1 MRCRLT
7 IALFVAA
14 CNAAFMALPA
24 HAGLFDDDEAR
35 NRIEGLRRDV
45 TEQGKRLDAAR
56 LNSQNTYTR
65 SSPRDTPPALFSAA
79 RR

>member
-45 TEQGKRLDAAR
+45 TEQGKRLDAATAA
-56 LNSQNTYTR
+56 SWQTR
-65 SSPRDTPPALFSAA
+65 SSRLKPISPSYEVRG
-79 RR
+79 RC